1 MPGGRVGEVTG
12 SAPSPTRPRC
22 PRGYPGQVSGGQ
34 QDRPPEQGRPKPAK
48 RRVQERAQQLRE
60 QSQLLKPAEPHE
72 FGRPDVTEHE
82 FGNRRYLVAQVEPLD
97 VDGTRTVTIGSA
109 LWLVALLV
117 LLPFH
122 ETLEESG
129 RLWWLWTCVAG
140 FAFGMAGLE
149 YCRRRRRTLRGR

>member
-1 MPGGRVGEVTG
+1 MTG
-12 SAPSPTRPRC
+12 SVGSESR
-22 PRGYPGQVSGGQ
+22 
-34 QDRPPEQGRPKPAK
+34 
-48 RRVQERAQQLRE
+48 
-60 QSQLLKPAEPHE
+60 

-129 RLWWLWTCVAG
+129 RQWWLWTCVAG